1 MAGVAF
7 FYGSTFFCLLL
18 MSYAAFFSPSAGF
31 YHFIEAD
38 KMVILDFLSKI
49 AFRSLARVYARA
61 RFNDNNNIIDIDIRY
76 RYMVVLACFKLF

>member
-1 MAGVAF
+1 MALCGFCCAMAGVAF

-38 KMVILDFLSKI
+38 KMVILDFLSK
-49 AFRSLARVYARA
+49 SLSVPL
-61 RFNDNNNIIDIDIRY
+61 
-76 RYMVVLACFKLF
+76 LACTRVRVSTTTTI